1 MYLGLGKEWVMIIFD
16 NVVFGWAVHVAV
28 FQISPGLM
36 WTTIILFCLY
46 LQSVTVRCDISAGL
60 IRQSDLYGTCYMG
73 LLFDMDVWTSLIFL
87 FQCLTMPY
95 SLQSLCI
102 YGITFRQF

>member
-1 MYLGLGKEWVMIIFD
+1 MYLGLGKEWVMVSLD
-16 NVVFGWAVHVAV
+16 KVVFGWAVRVAV
-28 FQISPGLM
+28 VQITPGLM
-36 WTTIILFCLY
+36 WTTSILFCLY
-46 LQSVTVRCDISAGL
+46 LLSVTVCCDISAGL
-60 IRQSDLYGTCYMG
+60 KRQTDLYAICHIG
-73 LLFDMDVWTSLIFL
+73 LFFDMRISTPLIFL